1 MFCCRIAIAVVPL
14 ILARSAQ
21 AQSVIAGDSEPCTY
35 AKGALAISRQKH
47 GGESLLIVSIGRS
60 EPLGVTGGALI
71 RSVTTVPDALAEAR
85 CGQEPRLVP
94 KALRYS
100 EFAAM
105 GWMAV
110 SREVTRKGPP
120 VLANF
125 VGFAEGAGRG
135 LLIVAPAAIVSI
147 PLDRA
152 SRRHFNR
159 AVSLYNA
166 QLPR

>member
-1 MFCCRIAIAVVPL
+1 
-14 ILARSAQ
+14 
-21 AQSVIAGDSEPCTY
+21 
-35 AKGALAISRQKH
+35 
-47 GGESLLIVSIGRS
+47 
-60 EPLGVTGGALI
+60 
-71 RSVTTVPDALAEAR
+71 
-85 CGQEPRLVP
+85 
-94 KALRYS
+94 
-100 EFAAM
+100 M

-110 SREVTRKGPP
+110 SRGITRNGLS